1 MRFFMVF
8 LIVWLALVIPTPVVL
23 SDTEVPELELDAI
36 VVGVKYNDSLL
47 KTGKGDFI
55 VRQVM
60 SEEAKRLFPTGREDD
75 IQLKVAFDGVKVR
88 CETVADIIEI
98 FDGEKQ
104 IEIYLSKQYAGVK
117 EGEMAVGVR
126 GERMMDSRYDPRH
139 WGLYMTGKP
148 LGGGKPLGEYLEAK
162 AIQVVGHEH
171 INGILCYVVKAKR
184 SPRGTI
190 KFWIAPEQGFRV
202 LKSQYETSAPIP
214 KPPFKELP
222 VVFTVETV
230 YQELKN
236 GIWFPKSSVK
246 SSFLLDK
253 KTGKQ
258 NLLIR
263 DFLTVKKIE
272 VNGDVSDQFQFNI
285 SPDTMVWDHRSGSKR
300 TATEAGIRT
309 KKR

>member
-1 MRFFMVF
+1 MVF
-8 LIVWLALVIPTPVVL
+8 LIVWFTLVILTPAIF

-36 VVGVKYNDSLL
+36 VAGVKYNDSLL
-47 KTGKGDFI
+47 KTGKGHFI
-55 VRQVM
+55 VRRAPT
-60 SEEAKRLFPTGREDD
+60 EEANQLLLSSGQRFQTGDT
-75 IQLKVAFDGVKVR
+75 QLTVAFDGVKVR
-88 CETVADIIEI
+88 CETVADMIQI

-104 IEIYLSKQYAGVK
+104 VEVYLSEKYAGVK
-117 EGEMAVGVR
+117 KGGMSVGVR
-126 GERMMDSRYDPRH
+126 GERMMDERYDPRR
-139 WGLYMTGKP
+139 WGLYITGKP
-148 LGGGKPLGEYLEAK
+148 LGKYLEKHLEEK
-162 AIQVVGHEH
+162 AIKVVGQEH
-171 INGILCYVVKAKR
+171 INRLLCYVVR
-184 SPRGTI
+184 VGPR

-258 NLLIR
+258 NLLVR
-263 DFLTVKKIE
+263 DFLTVKAIE
-272 VNGDVSDQFQFNI
+272 VNGDVSNQFQLNI
-285 SPDTMVWDHRSGSKR
+285 PPDTLIWDYRSSSER
-300 TATEAGIRT
+300 TAAEAGIST
-309 KKR
+309 NKR

>member
-1 MRFFMVF
+1 MVF
-8 LIVWLALVIPTPVVL
+8 FILWFTLVILTPAIF
-23 SDTEVPELELDAI
+23 SDTEVPELELDVI
-36 VVGVKYNDSLL
+36 VAGVKYNDSLL
-47 KTGKGDFI
+47 KTGKGHFI
-55 VRQVM
+55 VRRAPT
-60 SEEAKRLFPTGREDD
+60 EEANQLLLSSGQRFQTGDT
-75 IQLKVAFDGVKVR
+75 QLTVAFDGVKVR

-104 IEIYLSKQYAGVK
+104 VEIYLSKKYAGVK
-117 EGEMAVGVR
+117 AGKMSVGIR
-126 GERMMDSRYDPRH
+126 GKLMIAPRH
-139 WGLYMTGKP
+139 NPRYWGLYVW
-148 LGGGKPLGEYLEAK
+148 GKPLGEYLEEK
-162 AIQVVGHEH
+162 AIQVVGNER
-171 INGILCYVVKAKR
+171 INGLLCYVVQAKLR
-184 SPRGTI
+184 RVGTI

-258 NLLIR
+258 NLLVR
-263 DFLTVKKIE
+263 DFLTVKAIE
-272 VNGDVSDQFQFNI
+272 VNGDVSNQFQLNI
-285 SPDTMVWDHRSGSKR
+285 PPDTLIWDYRSSSER
-300 TATEAGIRT
+300 TAAEAGIST
-309 KKR
+309 NKR

>member
-1 MRFFMVF
+1 MVF
-8 LIVWLALVIPTPVVL
+8 LIVWFTLVILTPAIF

-36 VVGVKYNDSLL
+36 VAGVKYNDSLL

-55 VRQVM
+55 IRQVM
-60 SEEAKRLFPTGREDD
+60 SEEAKGLFPPGRKDD
-75 IQLKVAFDGVKVR
+75 IQLTVAFDGVKVR
-88 CETVADIIEI
+88 CETVADMIQI

-104 IEIYLSKQYAGVK
+104 VEVYLSEKYAGVK
-117 EGEMAVGVR
+117 KGGMSVGVR
-126 GERMMDSRYDPRH
+126 GERMMDERYDPRR
-139 WGLYMTGKP
+139 WGLYITGKP
-148 LGGGKPLGEYLEAK
+148 LGKYLEKHLEEK
-162 AIQVVGHEH
+162 AIKVVGQEH
-171 INGILCYVVKAKR
+171 INRLLCYVVR
-184 SPRGTI
+184 VGPR

-258 NLLIR
+258 NLLVR
-263 DFLTVKKIE
+263 DFLTVKAIE
-272 VNGDVSDQFQFNI
+272 VNGDVSNQFQLNI
-285 SPDTMVWDHRSGSKR
+285 PPDTLIWDYRSSSER
-300 TATEAGIRT
+300 TAAEAGIST
-309 KKR
+309 NKR